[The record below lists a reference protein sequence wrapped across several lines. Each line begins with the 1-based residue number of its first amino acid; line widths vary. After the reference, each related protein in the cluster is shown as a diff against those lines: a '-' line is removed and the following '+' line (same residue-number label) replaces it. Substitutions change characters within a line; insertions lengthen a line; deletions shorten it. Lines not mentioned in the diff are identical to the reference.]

1 MNLLHK
7 NMNNDNNT
15 ENPTKRAYIVSSTSL
30 PPSLQISNSMHPQ
43 KKKKKK
49 NPSTH
54 KRVVTNQPLLKL
66 SWKKSEERNTK
77 HNHHLCTLYM

>member
-43 KKKKKK
+43 KNK
-49 NPSTH
+49 PFYSQESSE
-54 KRVVTNQPLLKL
+54 QPLLKL
-66 SWKKSEERNTK
+66 SWKKREERNTK
-77 HNHHLCTLYM
+77 HNHL

>member
-43 KKKKKK
+43 KKKKPFYSQESSDQPTTSQVELEKK
-49 NPSTH
+49 VKNET
-54 KRVVTNQPLLKL
+54 Q
-66 SWKKSEERNTK
+66 NTTTTSAHYICNK
-77 HNHHLCTLYM
+77 

>member
-43 KKKKKK
+43 KKK
-49 NPSTH
+49 T
-54 KRVVTNQPLLKL
+54 LLL
-66 SWKKSEERNTK
+66 TRE
-77 HNHHLCTLYM
+77 